1 MATTGSAT
9 TVTPIVYN
17 LSNGDTII
25 ISVDSSESQLQIVD
39 NMGAGIFGWPYAYAY
54 SVNPPAF
61 QYDTKGYLAG
71 AAQSFALNT
80 STNPAFQG
88 EFNWSPAGTTIN
100 DGTLYFSA
108 VNYQGVQMIAVY
120 LDLSGITD
128 ANGNAVGKTQNGDGI
143 YPLNVL
149 VCQNWQQYENSSQN
163 ALSNIGSLIAD
174 AVAIMATWNNNP
186 TVAFAAGG
194 NAVSTVMN
202 ALNNKLQSAT
212 GQSLSA
218 SVQSIAQQ
226 GWKAYLAQYGIS
238 TDPQT
243 PVNTQQ
249 PNPTGLPTWAWILII
264 AAVLILIILLITM
277 SGKKK

>member
-39 NMGAGIFGWPYAYAY
+39 NTNQGWFAYAY

-88 EFNWSPAGTTIN
+88 EFNWSPAGTSIN

-108 VNYQGVQMIAVY
+108 VNYQGVQMIAIY

-128 ANGNAVGKTQNGDGI
+128 ANGNAVGKTTNGDGI

-149 VCQNWQQYENSSQN
+149 VCQNYLQYANSAQN
-163 ALSNIGSLIAD
+163 ALSNIASLIAD
-174 AVAIMATWNNNP
+174 AATILATWNKDP
-186 TVAFAAGG
+186 TLAFAAGG
-194 NAVSTVMN
+194 NAVSTIMN

>member
-39 NMGAGIFGWPYAYAY
+39 NTSQGLWQYAY

-71 AAQSFALNT
+71 AAQSFVLNT

-88 EFNWSPAGTTIN
+88 EFDPWSPAGTSIN

-108 VNYQGVQMIAVY
+108 VNYQGVQMIAIY

-128 ANGNAVGKTQNGDGI
+128 ANGNPVGKTTNGDGI

-149 VCQNWQQYENSSQN
+149 VCQNWQQYENSSQQFFD
-163 ALSNIGSLIAD
+163 NIASLIAD
-174 AVAIMATWNNNP
+174 AATIIATWNKDP
-186 TVAFAAGG
+186 TLAFAAGG
-194 NAVSTVMN
+194 NAVSTIMN
-202 ALNNKLQSAT
+202 ALNNKLQSAA
-212 GQSLSA
+212 GQSLST

-243 PVNTQQ
+243 PINKQQ
-249 PNPTGLPTWAWILII
+249 PNPTGLPTWAWIVII